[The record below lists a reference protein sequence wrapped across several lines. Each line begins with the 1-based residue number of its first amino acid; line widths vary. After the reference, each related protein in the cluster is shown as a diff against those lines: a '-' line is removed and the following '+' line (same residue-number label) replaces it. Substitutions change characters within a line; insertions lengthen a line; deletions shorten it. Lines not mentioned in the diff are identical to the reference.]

1 MSGTSHGRSWVE
13 RRVMAAWCAALMAVT
28 TVVAPAGAITGGD
41 AVEPGSWPNLVA
53 LVRSDIWCT
62 GTLIH
67 HRWILTAA
75 HCAYDGDSEVGTV
88 WAYIGREHLA
98 FEGDGESTKI
108 ERRIV
113 HPSFGPPDGS
123 PGQPDIA
130 LFELQVNW
138 QGGVANA
145 LPMRLPRADQGHLND
160 PGASVLVAGYGTTC
174 TGCST
179 SQQAREVDLPV
190 REASACGARSGEFC
204 AGQLSSEGDL
214 GGDTCGGDSGGPAV
228 VEDGAGGRVL
238 VGVTAFGVTDEC
250 GRASGGRDAS
260 GFMDVVANLDWI
272 EATIDP
278 IADVADVAVDEDA
291 GEAIVTIQLTKPV
304 PEDTAHYAYLASFR
318 VEVAAATADEDDFTA
333 IDPVEVEIPTGS
345 DHVDVAIPL
354 TTDEVE
360 EDDETILVTVTSL
373 GFTGHHGSVAT
384 PVRDGEAVVTIL
396 DDDALEPDPDPDP
409 DPGSETGVS
418 RQFGTDRVGTA
429 VEVSRNGFP
438 SAGSG
443 AGEAGAVLLAN
454 AFSFPDALVGTPL
467 AVERNAPLLLTGGSA
482 LDERVVAEV
491 QRVLAPGRTVFLLGG
506 GGVLDPS
513 FDQQLTDLGYVVR
526 RLAGLNRYE
535 TAVAVADELD
545 QVDNLLVATGLNY
558 PDALSAGAAAAA
570 VNGAILLTSDDTVPT
585 ATANYL
591 AASGA
596 DRVAIGGPASRALPD
611 APAIVGASR
620 TQTAVLVAN
629 AYFQSPTVFGVA
641 SATNFPDALAGGAD
655 IGRAGGPLLLTS
667 PSALSADVAD
677 WITATDPQ
685 AARLYGGTGAVT
697 QTVRND
703 IARLLGE
710 ELPAE
715 G

>member
-214 GGDTCGGDSGGPAV
+214 GGDTCGGDSCSSDEHAASTRRSFSSS
-228 VEDGAGGRVL
+228 D
-238 VGVTAFGVTDEC
+238 TALADVKTCRSLTTSASAASCSCRET
-250 GRASGGRDAS
+250 ASGTE
-260 GFMDVVANLDWI
+260 L
-272 EATIDP
+272 
-278 IADVADVAVDEDA
+278 
-291 GEAIVTIQLTKPV
+291 
-304 PEDTAHYAYLASFR
+304 
-318 VEVAAATADEDDFTA
+318 
-333 IDPVEVEIPTGS
+333 S
-345 DHVDVAIPL
+345 D
-354 TTDEVE
+354 
-360 EDDETILVTVTSL
+360 
-373 GFTGHHGSVAT
+373 
-384 PVRDGEAVVTIL
+384 
-396 DDDALEPDPDPDP
+396 
-409 DPGSETGVS
+409 
-418 RQFGTDRVGTA
+418 
-429 VEVSRNGFP
+429 
-438 SAGSG
+438 
-443 AGEAGAVLLAN
+443 
-454 AFSFPDALVGTPL
+454 
-467 AVERNAPLLLTGGSA
+467 
-482 LDERVVAEV
+482 
-491 QRVLAPGRTVFLLGG
+491 
-506 GGVLDPS
+506 
-513 FDQQLTDLGYVVR
+513 
-526 RLAGLNRYE
+526 
-535 TAVAVADELD
+535 
-545 QVDNLLVATGLNY
+545 
-558 PDALSAGAAAAA
+558 
-570 VNGAILLTSDDTVPT
+570 
-585 ATANYL
+585 
-591 AASGA
+591 
-596 DRVAIGGPASRALPD
+596 
-611 APAIVGASR
+611 
-620 TQTAVLVAN
+620 
-629 AYFQSPTVFGVA
+629 
-641 SATNFPDALAGGAD
+641 
-655 IGRAGGPLLLTS
+655 
-667 PSALSADVAD
+667 
-677 WITATDPQ
+677 TDP
-685 AARLYGGTGAVT
+685 R
-697 QTVRND
+697 
-703 IARLLGE
+703 
-710 ELPAE
+710 
-715 G
+715 